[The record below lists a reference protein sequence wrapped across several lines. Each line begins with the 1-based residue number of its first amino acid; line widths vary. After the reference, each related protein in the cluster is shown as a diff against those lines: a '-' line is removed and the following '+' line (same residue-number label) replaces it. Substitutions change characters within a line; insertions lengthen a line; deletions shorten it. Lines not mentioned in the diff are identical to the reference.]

1 MYVIKSEYLKK
12 YLDKNSFKIN
22 FLCMKKTLVLIFVIF
37 LLSSCQNEYL
47 EFHKTRQIE
56 NTSNRTLEQP
66 NFSFKDIEYLSW
78 ITLNKTP
85 DLEFLDKLTT
95 KIDQAKNKVY
105 VEVYIFTEKR
115 LKKALKDAKKRWLDV
130 KVILEKNV
138 YLAWNLNKDTF
149 NELKNAWIE
158 VIYSNPKNYALNHTK
173 MMIIDDEVVIS
184 TWNYSYSTFK
194 YNREFFISLKDE
206 SYKDIF
212 LKIFENDFNW
222 EKFEISRNN
231 LVLSPFSS
239 REKLE
244 YLLKNAKKSIKI
256 YSHNFWD
263 ESIKNILI
271 NQKQNNILVQIIFP
285 DLKKVSSNKEIIN
298 ELKSNKIDLNII
310 NKPEIHAKTILIDDE
325 YLYIWSINFSSYS
338 IDKNREIWIL
348 IKNQEIINEFLDI
361 FNDDFFK

>member
-1 MYVIKSEYLKK
+1 MLKK
-12 YLDKNSFKIN
+12 CLLIW
-22 FLCMKKTLVLIFVIF
+22 LVF
-37 LLSSCQNEYL
+37 LLCSCENEYL

-56 NTSNRTLEQP
+56 NTSNIIQ
-66 NFSFKDIEYLSW
+66 NKSAFSFKDIEYLSW
-78 ITLNKTP
+78 ITLNYTP
-85 DLEFLDKLTT
+85 SLKFLDELTT

-138 YLAWNLNKDTF
+138 YLAWNLNKETF

-158 VIYSNPKNYALNHTK
+158 VVYSNTENYALNHTK

-206 SYKDIF
+206 SYKDVF
-212 LKIFENDFNW
+212 LEIFENDFNW
-222 EKFEISRNN
+222 EKFEISKNN

-244 YLLKNAKKSIKI
+244 YLIQNAKKSIKI

-263 ESIKNILI
+263 EDIKNILV
-271 NQKQNNILVQIIFP
+271 NQRQNNILIQMIFP

-298 ELKSNKIDLNII
+298 DLKSNKIYIKII
-310 NKPEIHAKTILIDDE
+310 DKPEIHAKTILIDDE
-325 YLYIWSINFSSYS
+325 YLYIWSINFSNYS

-348 IKNQEIINEFLDI
+348 IKNQEIIKNFLDI
-361 FNDDFFK
+361 FNDDFLK